1 MGKWSILTNMF
12 QRGWFNHQLEKK
24 CVWIFRRSKNLRI
37 HGFFVSI
44 QRGTRQKWPGQVN
57 VRSPLCRGQID
68 QFFNLPSLRMKGEGV
83 FKAFRKMGF
92 LQKKNRPLVE
102 NGGFHFRRMTR
113 PYLLSHDNEPWED
126 FGIFTLLNLP
136 ITFKG
141 SMTFNGGQPK
151 TKRIRDPAGS
161 IAVVLG
167 ERSPFKG
174 VGT

>member
-1 MGKWSILTNMF
+1 MNF
-12 QRGWFNHQLEKK
+12 
-24 CVWIFRRSKNLRI
+24 SKLANLRI
-37 HGFFVSI
+37 HGFFVPI
-44 QRGTRQKWPGQVN
+44 QRGISNRKSAGSGERPFSTLQGPN
-57 VRSPLCRGQID
+57 RSIFQSSILEDEGRRG
-68 QFFNLPSLRMKGEGV
+68 FLN
-83 FKAFRKMGF
+83 AFRKIGF
-92 LQKKNRPLVE
+92 FYKKTGIPENRPKTIFLVE
-102 NGGFHFRRMTR
+102 NGGFHFWRMTR

-136 ITFKG
+136 ISFKG

-174 VGT
+174 VDLGGVEARRLLW